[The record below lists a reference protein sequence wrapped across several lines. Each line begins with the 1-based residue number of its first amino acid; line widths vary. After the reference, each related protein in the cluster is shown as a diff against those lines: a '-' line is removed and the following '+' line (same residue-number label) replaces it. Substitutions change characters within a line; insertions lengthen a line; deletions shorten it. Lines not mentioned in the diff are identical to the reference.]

1 MARGGDDASKSVNA
15 TRARKRVEAD
25 TASTVLKRAK
35 NGSAF
40 TRCEACNKDVAVAL
54 ISMHDCGL
62 DAKIRMNL
70 EAQVVE
76 MVNDPVVK
84 KSAERKKP
92 SSTVK
97 EPSAKRVKKQRDPS
111 KPKKPPTAFF
121 VFMEEFRLIFK
132 ASHPDNKKVSLVAKE
147 GGEKWRSMTEEE
159 KKPYIEK
166 AAELKEE
173 YQNALQTPVDG
184 EDENDKAEGESKD
197 DDEGSPDKVEEVVA
211 DDEVS
216 PDEVEVVAD
225 DE

>member
-1 MARGGDDASKSVNA
+1 MGRSGDATSKSVNA

-25 TASTVLKRAK
+25 TASTSLKRAK

-76 MVNDPVVK
+76 MLNDPVVK
-84 KSAERKKP
+84 KATEKKKP
-92 SSTVK
+92 STGK
-97 EPSAKRVKKQRDPS
+97 EQSAKKVKKQKDPS

-121 VFMEEFRLIFK
+121 LFMEEFRVTFK
-132 ASHPDNKKVSLVAKE
+132 AANPDNKKVSVVAKE

-159 KKPYIEK
+159 KKPYTER
-166 AAELKEE
+166 AAELKED
-173 YQNALQTPVDG
+173 YLNALQTPIDA
-184 EDENDKAEGESKD
+184 ENEKAERESNDD
-197 DDEGSPDKVEEVVA
+197 DDEGDKVEVVA
-211 DDEVS
+211 DEEGS

>member
-25 TASTVLKRAK
+25 TASISLKRAK

-76 MVNDPVVK
+76 TLNDPVVK
-84 KSAERKKP
+84 KTVERKKP
-92 SSTVK
+92 SAGK
-97 EPSAKRVKKQRDPS
+97 EQPSKRVKKQKDLS

-121 VFMEEFRLIFK
+121 VFMEEFRLTFK
-132 ASHPDNKKVSLVAKE
+132 ALHPDNKKVSVVAKE
-147 GGEKWRSMTEEE
+147 GGEKWRSMSEEE
-159 KKPYIEK
+159 KKPYIER

-173 YQNALQTPVDG
+173 YQNSLQTPIDA
-184 EDENDKAEGESKD
+184 ENDKAEGELND
-197 DDEGSPDKVEEVVA
+197 GDKVEVVA
-211 DDEVS
+211 DDDGS
-216 PDEVEVVAD
+216 PDDEVEVVAD